1 MKRIAAVLYSEPVIF
16 LGVIQ
21 GVLTALAAESVI
33 TGWIPVVSLAAIVP
47 MQRYFVTP
55 DKAE

>member
-1 MKRIAAVLYSEPVIF
+1 MKRIATALYSEPVIF

-33 TGWIPVVSLAAIVP
+33 TGWIPVVSLTAIVP
-47 MQRYFVTP
+47 LQRRFVSP
-55 DKAE
+55 K